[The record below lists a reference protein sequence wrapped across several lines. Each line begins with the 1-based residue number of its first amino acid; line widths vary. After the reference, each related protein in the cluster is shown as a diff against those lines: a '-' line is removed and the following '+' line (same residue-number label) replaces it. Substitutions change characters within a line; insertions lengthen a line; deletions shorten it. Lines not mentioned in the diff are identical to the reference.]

1 MNTTKRIILGLVG
14 IATITLTA
22 SAAFA
27 APNSGTFRTT
37 GFFVGLTQG
46 SNTVTGKPAYQN
58 ASFSGHNLVNV
69 AMGRSLNDTNYPNQI
84 LAMSFAPDLSSAD
97 LVVYDSSV
105 SNVVATIAQ
114 STSLDSVKQQ
124 DKKQTGPNRAQFVAT
139 LLINPTG
146 NNWNSLQG
154 GYFTVAGRINLD
166 PATGAPGTVAVSL
179 DTDSLD
185 GAVGNFDVPAA
196 LDPSFVR
203 GNARTGLA
211 HVIGVLD
218 EINDGNTKTILVPDG
233 NLSIGQPLPLVPV
246 YTGAS

>member
-22 SAAFA
+22 SAATA
-27 APNSGTFRTT
+27 APNSGTFRTS
-37 GFFVGLTQG
+37 GYFIGLTQG
-46 SNTVTGKPAYQN
+46 TNTITGKPAYAD

-69 AMGRSLNDTNYPNQI
+69 ALGRSLNDTNYPNQV
-84 LAMSFAPDLSSAD
+84 LALSFAPDLSSAD
-97 LVVYDSSV
+97 LVVYDSSI
-105 SNVVATIAQ
+105 SNIVATIAQ
-114 STSLDSVKQQ
+114 STSVDSVKQQ
-124 DKKQTGPNRAQFVAT
+124 DKKQVGPNRAQFVAT

-154 GYFTVAGRINLD
+154 GYFTVAGRVNLD

-196 LDPSFVR
+196 LDPGAGR
-203 GNARTGLA
+203 GNTRTGLA
-211 HVIGVLD
+211 HLIGDLD
-218 EINDGNTKTILVPDG
+218 EIINGQTETILVPDG
-233 NLSIGQPLPLVPV
+233 ILTIGQPLPLVPV